1 MVMHHHLTNP
11 WGVASFSCS
20 ASDHGMQTRFGGRLS
35 RVEGGLKAAL
45 HDAATPHHTTPPAM
59 SIKLPSRSRTYR
71 QAVPSCTAARQHI
84 ESLPTCRLPYGVF
97 VQRCHDFIRH
107 HSRSR
112 TGMAMKKPATDAL
125 TSILRR
131 PDVCIITTFS
141 DRRKNTSGTCCRPF
155 KTPRRPQRTETSQ
168 DQGHIRS
175 SCHCC
180 EWMALNLANRLRSHS
195 RFQEI

>member
-11 WGVASFSCS
+11 WEVASFFCS

-71 QAVPSCTAARQHI
+71 QAVPSYTAARQYI

-97 VQRCHDFIRH
+97 VQR
-107 HSRSR
+107 
-112 TGMAMKKPATDAL
+112 
-125 TSILRR
+125 
-131 PDVCIITTFS
+131 TT
-141 DRRKNTSGTCCRPF
+141 
-155 KTPRRPQRTETSQ
+155 TPRFSKIGDRKT
-168 DQGHIRS
+168 
-175 SCHCC
+175 
-180 EWMALNLANRLRSHS
+180 LANAAAVLDHLSQTSMCTIFSKKQRSFSKTGTTWQIS
-195 RFQEI
+195 RPVFIVPCLAWSLPSYHRSKRQIEGNTDIQRDSGR